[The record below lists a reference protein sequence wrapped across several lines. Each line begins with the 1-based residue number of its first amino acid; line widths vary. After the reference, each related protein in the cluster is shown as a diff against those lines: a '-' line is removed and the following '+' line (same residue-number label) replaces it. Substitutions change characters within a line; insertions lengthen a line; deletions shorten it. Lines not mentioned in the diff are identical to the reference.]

1 MRNSL
6 NQVIKWLNTKQARYI
21 AYREVDKIRAA
32 RIKQAAAQK

>member
-21 AYREVDKIRAA
+21 AFREVDKIKAA

>member
-1 MRNSL
+1 MRDSL

-32 RIKQAAAQK
+32 RIKQAAVQK

>member
-21 AYREVDKIRAA
+21 AYTEVDKVKAA
-32 RIKQAAAQK
+32 RIKQAAIHK